1 MQEGRHEMT
10 KRPRRRTRR
19 RTGVAAFVVALA
31 SFAAVVAVIVPL
43 AGAISEGAPDE
54 PRPIAVPGLPVDPA
68 TEGGGDVRVD
78 DAWVERVSADT
89 GIPVRALRAY
99 AAADLVLSEEQPD
112 CGIVWN
118 TLAGV
123 GSVESRHG
131 AYGGATLDA
140 DGWVMPRIVGP
151 ALDGD
156 GFAEIGDTD
165 GGEWDGDTEWDRA
178 VGPMQFI
185 PETWRRWGADG
196 NGDDRRDPNHIDDA
210 ALAAARYLCASGP
223 MTDPGSWRD
232 AIFSYNPLARY
243 VDDVAEM
250 ATEYARLAAR
260 D

>member
-1 MQEGRHEMT
+1 MS
-10 KRPRRRTRR
+10 KLPRRRTRR
-19 RTGVAAFVVALA
+19 RTRAAAVIVAIA
-31 SFAAVVAVIVPL
+31 SLAAVVAVVVPL
-43 AGAISEGAPDE
+43 AGAISQGASDE
-54 PRPIAVPGLPVDPA
+54 PRPIAVPGLPVEPA
-68 TEGGGDVRVD
+68 TEGAADGGVD
-78 DAWVERVSADT
+78 DAWIERVSAAT
-89 GIPVRALRAY
+89 GIPGRALRAY
-99 AAADLVLSEEQPD
+99 AAADLALSAEQPE

-118 TLAGV
+118 TLAGI

-131 AYGGATLDA
+131 SYGGATLEA
-140 DGWVMPRIVGP
+140 DGWVLPRIVGP

-165 GGEWDGDTEWDRA
+165 GGEWDGDSQWDRA

-223 MTDPGSWRD
+223 MTETGPWRD
-232 AIFSYNPLARY
+232 AIFSYNPLTRY
-243 VDDVAEM
+243 VDDVAET
-250 ATEYARLAAR
+250 ATEYARLAAG

>member
-1 MQEGRHEMT
+1 MA
-10 KRPRRRTRR
+10 KRSRRRTRR
-19 RTGVAAFVVALA
+19 STG
-31 SFAAVVAVIVPL
+31 AAVVVAVAAAASLAVVVAVAVPL

-68 TEGGGDVRVD
+68 IESADDGHAD

-89 GIPVRALRAY
+89 GIPARALRAY
-99 AAADLVLSEEQPD
+99 AAADLALSDEQPE

-118 TLAGV
+118 TLAGI

-131 AYGGATLDA
+131 SYGGATLEA
-140 DGWVMPRIVGP
+140 DGWVTPRIVGP

-196 NGDDRRDPNHIDDA
+196 NGDERRDPNHIDDA

-223 MTDPGSWRD
+223 MTEAESWRD
-232 AIFSYNPLARY
+232 AIFSYNPLTRY
-243 VDDVAEM
+243 VDDVAET
-250 ATEYARLAAR
+250 ATEYARLAER
-260 D
+260 E